1 MSELLVA
8 VQIAGR
14 RCVLRAHDVQSVIEL
29 GETTPVPGA
38 PDYVVGLTALRS
50 QALTVIDCRRA
61 IGFDPEK
68 CDTDIR
74 APVVAVNGFSY
85 ALIVDLVEDVTQPEG
100 EPDGVLGGFGPEWAR
115 VARGMVETSSGPAL
129 MIDAEKL
136 IEEPIRQRNA
146 A

>member
-8 VQIAGR
+8 IQVAGR

-29 GETTPVPGA
+29 GETTPVPGS

-61 IGFDPEK
+61 IGFDTDD
-68 CDTDIR
+68 CVTDIR
-74 APVVAVNGFSY
+74 APVIAVNGFSY
-85 ALIVDLVEDVTQPEG
+85 ALLVDRVEDVTQAASEAG
-100 EPDGVLGGFGPEWAR
+100 DVLGGFGTEWAR
-115 VARGMVETSSGPAL
+115 IATGMVETASGPAL
-129 MIDAEKL
+129 LIDAEKL
-136 IEEPIRQRNA
+136 IENHVRQRKA

>member
-38 PDYVVGLTALRS
+38 PRYIVGLTALRS
-50 QALTVIDCRRA
+50 QALTVIDCRRS
-61 IGFDPEK
+61 IGVDSEEFA
-68 CDTDIR
+68 TDVR
-74 APVVAVNGFSY
+74 APVIAVNGFSY
-85 ALIVDLVEDVTQPEG
+85 ALLVDHVEDVTESAG
-100 EPDGVLGGFGPEWAR
+100 EPGEVLGGFGEEWAR
-115 VARGMVETSSGPAL
+115 VSTGMVETTSGPAL
-129 MIDAEKL
+129 MIDAERL
-136 IEEPIRQRNA
+136 IEEPMRHRNA